1 MSDFNRAIRSM
12 FRKPMKSI
20 LLLCV
25 VTFIGVFMVVGFA
38 TKNTNVNLQDN
49 ARQAIGASY
58 QLELNMNNRRE
69 RLLEL
74 SEKLGEKEG
83 EIDGYWQ
90 KQTES
95 GQWLTGTDNEFE
107 TVFYEDVMKI
117 SEVDGI
123 SKFNITTLDTAVNPY
138 NFKRIEDKNADQSY
152 DLKGVHL
159 IGNYSSNMDKN
170 FVNGNVE
177 LIEGRHI
184 TNEDKDVCIISEEL
198 AKLNQLNVGDSIQ
211 FNDSHDLNKSEVYT
225 ANIIGIYKTS
235 KPIPATITG
244 DTYRSENT
252 IFTDLRFPEKPSG
265 HKDDP
270 LFMTATFK
278 VDDVNQYEEVKERI
292 LDTDINWE
300 RYDLL
305 DDKGNLDTMSS
316 NFNTLEETSNM
327 MIIVITIASFIIL
340 TLIFIFWIKTRSK
353 EVAIYMSLGLTK
365 FNIIKQILIEALL
378 VGIVA
383 LSISAIAS
391 IPVSKIAV
399 NYIVDN
405 QVQQMEEQQIMQQGQ
420 VSGYDENAGQS
431 VKGTEVKI
439 TPFIYGTSFATI
451 LILEVLTV
459 NVAGILIMKKK
470 PKEILSEMS

>member
-1 MSDFNRAIRSM
+1 MSDFKRALRSI
-12 FRKPMKSI
+12 FRKPMKST

-25 VTFIGVFMVVGFA
+25 VAFIGVFMVVGFA

-49 ARQAIGASY
+49 TRQAVGASY

-83 EIDGYWQ
+83 SIDGYWQ
-90 KQTES
+90 KQTET
-95 GQWLTGTDNEFE
+95 GQWMSGTDNSFE
-107 TVFYEDVMKI
+107 TVLYEDIMKI
-117 SEVDGI
+117 SKVEGI
-123 SKFNITTLDTAVNPY
+123 SKFNITSLDTAVNPVS
-138 NFKRIEDKNADQSY
+138 FKRIEDKDADQSY
-152 DLKGVHL
+152 DLRGVHL
-159 IGNYSSNMDKN
+159 IGNYNSGMDKN
-170 FVNGNVE
+170 FVNGNAE
-177 LIEGRHI
+177 LINGRHI
-184 TNEDKDVCIISEEL
+184 TKEDKDVCIISEEL
-198 AKLNQLNVGDSIQ
+198 AKLNDLKIGDRIQ
-211 FNDSHDLNKSEVYT
+211 FNDSHNTENSDIYSAQIV
-225 ANIIGIYKTS
+225 GIYKAN

-244 DTYRSENT
+244 DTYRSENA

-278 VDDVNQYEEVKERI
+278 VDDVNQYEEVKKRI

-300 RYDLL
+300 RYDLI

-316 NFNTLEETSNM
+316 NFNTLEDTSNM
-327 MIIVITIASFIIL
+327 MIIVITVASFVIL
-340 TLIFIFWIKTRSK
+340 TLIFIFWIKSRTK

-365 FNIIKQILIEALL
+365 FNIIKQLLSEVLL
-378 VGIVA
+378 VGVVA

-391 IPVSKIAV
+391 LPVSQIAV

-405 QVQQMEEQQIMQQGQ
+405 QVQQMEEQQTIQQGQ
-420 VSGYDENAGQS
+420 VSGYDKDAGQS

-439 TPFIYGTSFATI
+439 TPSIYGTSFATI
-451 LILEVLTV
+451 LVLEVITV

>member
-58 QLELNMNNRRE
+58 QLELNMSNRRE

-117 SEVDGI
+117 SEVDGL

-252 IFTDLRFPEKPSG
+252 IFTDLRFPEKAEG
-265 HKDDP
+265 NKNNP
-270 LFMTATFK
+270 LFAKAYFK
-278 VDDVNQYEEVKERI
+278 VADVDEYASVKKAI
-292 LDTDINWE
+292 KQVDINWE
-300 RYDLL
+300 RYDLI
-305 DDKGNLDTMSS
+305 DNHGNLDTMSS
-316 NFNTLEETSNM
+316 NFHDLQSISNVLIW
-327 MIIVITIASFIIL
+327 IIAGASFVIL
-340 TLIFIFWIKTRSK
+340 CLIFVFWMKSRVQEAGILL
-353 EVAIYMSLGLTK
+353 ALGTS
-365 FNIIKQILIEALL
+365 QIRILRQMLLEALMISLLAL
-378 VGIVA
+378 V
-383 LSISAIAS
+383 LSYTAA
-391 IPVSKIAV
+391 PVLSSFMADYLV
-399 NYIVDN
+399 
-405 QVQQMEEQQIMQQGQ
+405 EQQIEQAKQQDMA
-420 VSGYDENAGQS
+420 DEGKVAKPYEEAEQK
-431 VKGTEVKI
+431 VVDVQADI
-439 TPFIYGTSFATI
+439 TWEII
-451 LILEVLTV
+451 LLDAVGVTLLIAISITT
-459 NVAGILIMKKK
+459 AGIIILRKH
-470 PKEILSEMS
+470 PRDILSQMS